1 MKDYDVCIVG
11 AGVAGITASIYCARA
26 NLKVAL
32 IDKSI
37 IGGNLNN
44 YMNIENYPAFFGET
58 SDLVDKLQE
67 HIEKYSDNIDT
78 YEFEE
83 IEYVDVKD
91 KYIKTKNNEFQ
102 GKYLILATG
111 SKPRMLNVP
120 GEKEFI
126 GNGVHY
132 CAICDG
138 ILYKDKT
145 VAVVG
150 GGNSAC
156 EEALGLSK
164 ICKEVHII
172 EFTDK
177 LNADKVTLDKIK
189 TTKNIKVWTSF
200 GVTSIEQLSQEELVN
215 FNETGK
221 WFAVHCKPS
230 EDLTMQNDSSDV
242 CLYATKP
249 NLKLWV
255 NGIFVYIGMSPN
267 LPEFKEKPPAVIKS
281 DSGEYMWFFNDY
293 DYIITDD
300 NMETVIEGIY
310 AVGDIREKDYRQ
322 VITAMSDGAI
332 ASIHISKRV

>member
-1 MKDYDVCIVG
+1 MKNYDVLIVG

-58 SDLVDKLQE
+58 SDLIDKLQE

-83 IEYVDVKD
+83 IEYVNLKD

-111 SKPRMLNVP
+111 TKPRMLGVE

-138 ILYKDKT
+138 ILYKDKD
-145 VAVVG
+145 VAVIG

-164 ICKEVHII
+164 ICKHVDII

-177 LNADKVTLDKIK
+177 LNADKTTIDKIYN
-189 TTKNIKVWTSF
+189 TENIAIHLNSKVIKIIGKEKVEKVWYKYKDLSYDCYLDVD
-200 GVTSIEQLSQEELVN
+200 GV
-215 FNETGK
+215 F
-221 WFAVHCKPS
+221 P
-230 EDLTMQNDSSDV
+230 
-242 CLYATKP
+242 
-249 NLKLWV
+249 
-255 NGIFVYIGMSPN
+255 YIGMSPV
-267 LPEFKEKPPAVIKS
+267 LPEFDGVVTFPKE
-281 DSGEYMWFFNDY
+281 
-293 DYIITDD
+293 YIRTDD
-300 NMETVIEGIY
+300 NMETILDGVY
-310 AVGDIREKDYRQ
+310 AVGDIRDKKYRQ
-322 VITAMSDGAI
+322 VVTAIRDGAV
-332 ASIHISKRV
+332 AGIHISKRG

>member
-1 MKDYDVCIVG
+1 MKNYGVLIVG

-67 HIEKYSDNIDT
+67 HIEKYSDNIDI

-83 IEYVDVKD
+83 IEHVDLQNKVV
-91 KYIKTKNNEFQ
+91 KTKNNEFQ
-102 GKYLILATG
+102 GKYIIIATG
-111 SKPRMLNVP
+111 SKPKMLNVP

-145 VAVVG
+145 VAVIG

-164 ICKEVHII
+164 ICEQVNII

-177 LNADKVTLDKIK
+177 LNADKTTVDRIYN
-189 TTKNIKVWTSF
+189 TKNISVSLNCQVTKITGNDKVERIWFKDKGSSYDCYF
-200 GVTSIEQLSQEELVN
+200 DVDGV
-215 FNETGK
+215 F
-221 WFAVHCKPS
+221 P
-230 EDLTMQNDSSDV
+230 
-242 CLYATKP
+242 
-249 NLKLWV
+249 
-255 NGIFVYIGMSPN
+255 YIGMSPCSPIIKN
-267 LPEFKEKPPAVIKS
+267 KPLV
-281 DSGEYMWFFNDY
+281 FTNNDG
-293 DYIITDD
+293 YIYVNESMQTPIRD
-300 NMETVIEGIY
+300 IY
-310 AVGDIREKDYRQ
+310 AVGDITVKNYRQ
-322 VITAMSDGAI
+322 VVTAISDGAI
-332 ASIHISKRV
+332 AGIHISKRL

>member
-1 MKDYDVCIVG
+1 MIMKQVLVIG

-111 SKPRMLNVP
+111 TNPRMLNIP

-145 VAVVG
+145 VAVIG

-164 ICKEVHII
+164 ICEQVNII

-177 LNADKVTLDKIK
+177 LNADKTTVDKVYN
-189 TTKNIKVWTSF
+189 TENIAVHLNCKVVKITGNNKVEKVWF
-200 GVTSIEQLSQEELVN
+200 KDKG
-215 FNETGK
+215 
-221 WFAVHCKPS
+221 
-230 EDLTMQNDSSDV
+230 SSYDCYLDV
-242 CLYATKP
+242 D
-249 NLKLWV
+249 
-255 NGIFVYIGMSPN
+255 GIFVYIGMSPV
-267 LPEFKEKPPAVIKS
+267 LPEFDGVITFPKE
-281 DSGEYMWFFNDY
+281 
-293 DYIITDD
+293 YIRTDD
-300 NMETVIEGIY
+300 NMETIVDSVY
-310 AVGDIREKDYRQ
+310 AVGDIRDKKYRQ
-322 VITAMSDGAI
+322 VVTAISDGAV
-332 ASIHISKRV
+332 AGIHISKRL

>member
-1 MKDYDVCIVG
+1 MKNYDVLIVG

-83 IEYVDVKD
+83 IEYVDLQNKVV
-91 KYIKTKNNEFQ
+91 KTKNNEFQ
-102 GKYLILATG
+102 GKYIIIATG
-111 SKPRMLNVP
+111 SKPKMLNVL

-138 ILYKDKT
+138 ILYKDKV
-145 VAVVG
+145 VAVIG

-156 EEALGLSK
+156 EEALGLAK
-164 ICKEVHII
+164 ICKHVYLI

-177 LNADKVTLDKIK
+177 LNADK
-189 TTKNIKVWTSF
+189 TTVEKVYNTENIAVRTGCKVD
-200 GVTSIEQLSQEELVN
+200 SIV
-215 FNETGK
+215 G
-221 WFAVHCKPS
+221 
-230 EDLTMQNDSSDV
+230 DDR
-242 CLYATKP
+242 
-249 NLKLWV
+249 V
-255 NGIFVYIGMSPN
+255 NGILFSSRDGSKKFDWYVDGVFPYIGMSPC
-267 LPEFKEKPPAVIKS
+267 LPEFKERPMVF
-281 DSGEYMWFFNDY
+281 MND
-293 DYIITDD
+293 DGYIYVNE
-300 NMETVIEGIY
+300 NMETPIPSVY
-310 AVGDIREKDYRQ
+310 AIGDITNKKYRQ

-332 ASIHISKRV
+332 AGIHISKRG

>member
-1 MKDYDVCIVG
+1 MIMKQVLIVG

-32 IDKSI
+32 IDKGI

-44 YMNIENYPAFFGET
+44 YMNIENYPGFFGET
-58 SDLVDKLQE
+58 SDLVDKFIDHLN
-67 HIEKYSDNIDT
+67 KYDNIEQF
-78 YEFEE
+78 EFEE
-83 IEYVDVKD
+83 IEYVDLQNKVV
-91 KYIKTKNNEFQ
+91 KTKNNEFQ
-102 GKYLILATG
+102 GKYIIIATG

-138 ILYKDKT
+138 ILYKDKR

-164 ICKEVHII
+164 ICEQVDII

-177 LNADKVTLDKIK
+177 LNADK
-189 TTKNIKVWTSF
+189 TTVERVYNTENI
-200 GVTSIEQLSQEELVN
+200 
-215 FNETGK
+215 
-221 WFAVHCKPS
+221 AVHLNCAVTKI
-230 EDLTMQNDSSDV
+230 TGNDKVKKIWFKDKKSNCECSVDV
-242 CLYATKP
+242 DGVFP
-249 NLKLWV
+249 
-255 NGIFVYIGMSPN
+255 YIGMSPC
-267 LPEFKEKPPAVIKS
+267 LPEFKERPLV
-281 DSGEYMWFFNDY
+281 FLNDY
-293 DYIITDD
+293 GYIYADE
-300 NMETVIEGIY
+300 NMETPKNGIY
-310 AVGDIREKDYRQ
+310 AVGDIRDKKYRQ

-332 ASIHISKRV
+332 AGIHIGKRG

>member
-83 IEYVDVKD
+83 IEYVDLQNKVV
-91 KYIKTKNNEFQ
+91 KTKNNEFQ
-102 GKYLILATG
+102 GKYIIIATG
-111 SKPRMLNVP
+111 SKPKMLGVE
-120 GEKEFI
+120 GEREYI

-138 ILYKDKT
+138 ILYKDKV

-164 ICKEVHII
+164 ICKQVDII

-177 LNADKVTLDKIK
+177 LNADK
-189 TTKNIKVWTSF
+189 TTVERVYNTENI
-200 GVTSIEQLSQEELVN
+200 
-215 FNETGK
+215 
-221 WFAVHCKPS
+221 AVHLHCAVTKI
-230 EDLTMQNDSSDV
+230 TGNDKVEKIWFKDKKSNCECSVDV
-242 CLYATKP
+242 DGVFP
-249 NLKLWV
+249 
-255 NGIFVYIGMSPN
+255 YIGMSPC
-267 LPEFKEKPPAVIKS
+267 LPELKNAHMLDKDSYGYIFVDS
-281 DSGEYMWFFNDY
+281 DKQ
-293 DYIITDD
+293 TTVD
-300 NMETVIEGIY
+300 NIY
-310 AVGDIREKDYRQ
+310 AIGDITHKDYRQ